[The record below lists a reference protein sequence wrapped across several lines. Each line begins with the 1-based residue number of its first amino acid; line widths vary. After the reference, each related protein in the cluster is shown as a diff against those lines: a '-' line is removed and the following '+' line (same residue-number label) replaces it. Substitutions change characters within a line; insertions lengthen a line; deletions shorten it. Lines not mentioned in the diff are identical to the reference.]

1 MTLGRWLSLSESWSP
16 HLKIRE
22 VIYYINYYP
31 LIGATDSF
39 KDLIKI
45 AGPLFEA
52 GHFEMHITS
61 RFTDLLME
69 TLVLDGILMSCPVT
83 HFSNPVPSRLESA
96 GGAVFAPSIPKSLLG
111 LNSA

>member
-1 MTLGRWLSLSESWSP
+1 M
-16 HLKIRE
+16 
-22 VIYYINYYP
+22 NYYP

-52 GHFEMHITS
+52 RHFAEMHITS

-69 TLVLDGILMSCPVT
+69 TLGLVGILMSCPVT
-83 HFSNPVPSRLESA
+83 HFSNPVTHQTRVSGWSPICTIHPQVTSWAQLCLERW
-96 GGAVFAPSIPKSLLG
+96 
-111 LNSA
+111 